1 MKRDLM
7 KTASFAALH
16 FSIGFGVAYLI
27 SGSLPVA
34 FGVALVEPAVNT
46 VAFFFHERA
55 WQHKDKEPNNDAD
68 VRGEKDE
75 APRVEDNHSFRNL
88 RSLALAG

>member
-1 MKRDLM
+1 MLRDLM
-7 KTASFAALH
+7 KTGSFAVLH

-34 FGVALVEPAVNT
+34 LGVALVEPAVNT

-55 WQHKDKEPNNDAD
+55 WKRAERATG
-68 VRGEKDE
+68 RTSET
-75 APRVEDNHSFRNL
+75 PRVEDHHSFRNL
-88 RSLALAG
+88 RTLALAG

>member
-1 MKRDLM
+1 MKRDLI
-7 KTASFAALH
+7 KTATFAALH

-34 FGVALVEPAVNT
+34 LGVALIEPAVNT

-55 WQHKDKEPNNDAD
+55 WQHRERKSEGAQAA
-68 VRGEKDE
+68 G
-75 APRVEDNHSFRNL
+75 PRVEDHHSFRNL